1 MVLGN
6 IYSEKVTDDMPWS
19 CEITNGW
26 TDGLASVSTRGMRS
40 FEQLQGQF
48 YPNYQ
53 DRLNIYHPERL

>member
-26 TDGLASVSTRGMRS
+26 TDGLALEVCEVSDS
-40 FEQLQGQF
+40 FKVNF
-48 YPNYQ
+48 IPIIRI
-53 DRLNIYHPERL
+53 D